1 MNLIGEAMNIQLFE
15 AHNQVM
21 TLKEI
26 TDLLEVRHDNAMN
39 VVAKMLENQ
48 DFGTAPKIKE
58 QYAKG
63 NGAIGETE
71 TYQLNKRQSIAVA
84 AKLNTSLLMRII
96 DRWQE
101 LESANKPQ
109 LPTNYIDALKAL
121 VVSEEQKQLALIERD
136 HAIRTKAEIGSRR
149 EATAMSTAAVA
160 TKKANRLE
168 IELDKSKEYA
178 TIKRMEMLCHGQKFN
193 WRLLKSACQDLGIE
207 PIDVF
212 DANYGTVKSYP
223 EAAWIEAYALTINN
237 I

>member
-1 MNLIGEAMNIQLFE
+1 MNLININTNVTMTMSSLEIAELVQSRHADVRRSIERLAKQCVISLPPTAEVKIQRERREETTSVYQFSGEKGKRDSI
-15 AHNQVM
+15 
-21 TLKEI
+21 I
-26 TDLLEVRHDNAMN
+26 
-39 VVAKMLENQ
+39 VVA
-48 DFGTAPKIKE
+48 
-58 QYAKG
+58 
-63 NGAIGETE
+63 
-71 TYQLNKRQSIAVA
+71 QLSPVFT
-84 AKLNTSLLMRII
+84 AKLV

-101 LESANKPQ
+101 LEAANKPQ

-160 TKKANRLE
+160 TKRANALE
-168 IELDKSKEYA
+168 IELDKSKSYA
-178 TIKRMEMLCHGQKFN
+178 SIKRMEMLYHGQKFN

-212 DANYGTVKSYP
+212 DANYGTCKAYP
-223 EAAWIEAYALTINN
+223 EAAWVEAYALTINN